1 MISDLP
7 PEFVKQANDAVTKC
21 IQKVDANFTEC
32 QQTITESAAN
42 TKVLLRPFFGPDQ
55 HAIFFFSLYSRVM
68 CSLAESLRAK
78 SY

>member
-42 TKVLLRPFFGPDQ
+42 TKVLLRPFLALTNMQ
-55 HAIFFFSLYSRVM
+55 YFFSAYTL
-68 CSLAESLRAK
+68 E
-78 SY
+78 